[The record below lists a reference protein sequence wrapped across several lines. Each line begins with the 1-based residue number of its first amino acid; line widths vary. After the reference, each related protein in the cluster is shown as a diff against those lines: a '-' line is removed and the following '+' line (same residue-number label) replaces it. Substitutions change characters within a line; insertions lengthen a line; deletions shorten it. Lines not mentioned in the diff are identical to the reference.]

1 MGSSDTGVLTRFTK
15 SAQSLI
21 SLMTCDP
28 KYTGVG
34 RVQSCQS
41 GLHTS
46 FLKFSVSS
54 SCGYWLV
61 AFEHESLVSV
71 ENLSNYFTQSSGG
84 SRNPF

>member
-15 SAQSLI
+15 SAQSPI
-21 SLMTCDP
+21 NLMRYDP

-34 RVQSCQS
+34 RAWSCQS

-46 FLKFSVSS
+46 FLKFNVSS

-61 AFEHESLVSV
+61 ALERDRLVSV

-84 SRNPF
+84 SRTPF